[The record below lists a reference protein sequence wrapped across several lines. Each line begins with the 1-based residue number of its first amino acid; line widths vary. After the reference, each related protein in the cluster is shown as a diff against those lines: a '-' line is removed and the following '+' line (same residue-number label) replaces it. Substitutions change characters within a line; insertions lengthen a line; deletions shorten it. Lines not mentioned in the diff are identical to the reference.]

1 MRRRDPV
8 KKSKL
13 MNETNQNSEPGAGRP
28 RRRHWAAPHVFR
40 LLKYW
45 FSLVAQ
51 PFLAVVF
58 IVTIAFL
65 FGYAQRSFNWFND
78 ARSSEA
84 TADAGVDSLYACS
97 MLCVFV
103 KAPGRCPVCG
113 MELQEIEMTGD
124 PKDVFGVTIEPAARR
139 LSNIKTVAALNLPF
153 AREIEA
159 LGKIT
164 YDETSEATISA
175 YVDGR
180 IVDLLVDYT
189 GAKVIKGQELAVLYS
204 PDLYSDQ
211 VGLLSAKKALQ
222 ESKSDRS
229 ILKNANQRMYENSRQ
244 RLIEFGIP
252 ESEIDVI
259 EERGKP
265 DSRVRIVAPMS
276 GTVVDKLID
285 EGKYIK
291 TGMPILKIADLSKVW
306 LILKMFPEETN
317 NLKIGQSVTV
327 SIQSQAGQQFVGQV
341 SFIDPVIDSRTQTVN
356 VRVVIPNDSGLI
368 KIGDYG
374 KAKIQSSSVQTE
386 AMVVVPRE
394 AVLINGDDSVAYVET
409 ERNRFEFRKVEIAEI
424 SGDKITLANGIKPGE
439 MVVASGV
446 FMLDSTFN
454 IQGKVSI
461 IDPTRG
467 DGKLPRK
474 SPANRGKQISDDE
487 QKEIDASFTSL
498 STEDRKL
505 AELQVICP
513 VSEVRLGTKG
523 MGTPIKVDV
532 KGNSIMICCEGCKS
546 GALEEPEKY
555 LEILMKYHQG
565 HVNNPNHSIEPHS
578 SATSSAKTGAS
589 K

>member
-1 MRRRDPV
+1 
-8 KKSKL
+8 
-13 MNETNQNSEPGAGRP
+13 MNETNLNSESVAERP
-28 RRRHWAAPHVFR
+28 HHRRRAASHVFNIT
-40 LLKYW
+40 KYW
-45 FSLVAQ
+45 FRLVAQ
-51 PFLAVVF
+51 PLLAVVF
-58 IVTIAFL
+58 IVMIAFL

-84 TADAGVDSLYACS
+84 SVDTGVDSLYACS

-124 PKDVFGVTIEPAARR
+124 PKDIFGVTIEPAARR
-139 LSNIKTVAALNLPF
+139 LSNIKTVAALNLPYTK
-153 AREIEA
+153 EIEA

-189 GAKVIKGQELAVLYS
+189 GAKVTKGQELAVLYS

-252 ESEIDVI
+252 ESEIDII

-276 GTVVDKLID
+276 GTVVEKLVD

-291 TGMPILKIADLSKVW
+291 TGMPILRIADLSKVW
-306 LILKMFPEETN
+306 LILKMFPEETS

-327 SIQSQAGQQFVGQV
+327 SIQSQAGKQFAGRV
-341 SFIDPVIDSRTQTVN
+341 SFIDPVVDSRTQTVN
-356 VRVVIPNDSGLI
+356 VRVVIPNDSGLV

-386 AMVVVPRE
+386 TMVVVPRE

-424 SGDKITLANGIKPGE
+424 SGDAITLANGIKPGE

-461 IDPTRG
+461 IDPTRNE
-467 DGKLPRK
+467 GKLPRK
-474 SPANRGKQISDDE
+474 SPANRGKQISEDE

-498 STEDRKL
+498 SAEDRKL

-523 MGTPIKVDV
+523 MGTPIKVDI
-532 KGNSIMICCEGCKS
+532 KGSSIMICCEGCRS
-546 GALEEPEKY
+546 GVLEEPEKN
-555 LEILMKYHQG
+555 LKILMKYHQAS
-565 HVNNPNHSIEPHS
+565 VNNPYRS
-578 SATSSAKTGAS
+578 SEASSSGTAPGKSEAL

>member
-1 MRRRDPV
+1 MRRRYPV

-13 MNETNQNSEPGAGRP
+13 MNETNQNSEPVAGRP
-28 RRRHWAAPHVFR
+28 RRRNWAAPHVFR

-546 GALEEPEKY
+546 GVLEEPEKY

-565 HVNNPNHSIEPHS
+565 HVNNPNRSIEPHS

>member
-1 MRRRDPV
+1 M
-8 KKSKL
+8 
-13 MNETNQNSEPGAGRP
+13 
-28 RRRHWAAPHVFR
+28 
-40 LLKYW
+40 
-45 FSLVAQ
+45 
-51 PFLAVVF
+51 
-58 IVTIAFL
+58 
-65 FGYAQRSFNWFND
+65 
-78 ARSSEA
+78 
-84 TADAGVDSLYACS
+84 
-97 MLCVFV
+97 
-103 KAPGRCPVCG
+103 
-113 MELQEIEMTGD
+113 
-124 PKDVFGVTIEPAARR
+124 
-139 LSNIKTVAALNLPF
+139 
-153 AREIEA
+153 
-159 LGKIT
+159 
-164 YDETSEATISA
+164 
-175 YVDGR
+175 
-180 IVDLLVDYT
+180 
-189 GAKVIKGQELAVLYS
+189 LYS

-252 ESEIDVI
+252 ESEIDII

-327 SIQSQAGQQFVGQV
+327 SIQSQAGKQFVGQV

-461 IDPTRG
+461 IDPTRS

-474 SPANRGKQISDDE
+474 SPANRGKQISEDE

-498 STEDRKL
+498 S
-505 AELQVICP
+505 
-513 VSEVRLGTKG
+513 S
-523 MGTPIKVDV
+523 
-532 KGNSIMICCEGCKS
+532 
-546 GALEEPEKY
+546 
-555 LEILMKYHQG
+555 
-565 HVNNPNHSIEPHS
+565 
-578 SATSSAKTGAS
+578 
-589 K
+589 